1 MTARDRDHAT
11 LDPDD
16 DLSASAD
23 PSARREFSHDTA
35 PLMRRLVGEFL
46 KPHFGKMA
54 LAFAAMGLVAA
65 ATAAN
70 AWLMQPLLDKV
81 FVERNET
88 LLLVIPAAVIVLALV
103 KGLAGYAQS
112 VWMTTIGQRIVANI
126 QLKLFARLMRAD
138 LAYFHANPTGT
149 LVSRFTND
157 AGLLRGCATNVMAG
171 IGKEAVTA
179 AFLIALM
186 FYQDWLLALV
196 AFIAFPIA
204 FRPMQKIGRR
214 MRRVSANTQ
223 VELGQFMTLLNQ
235 TFQGARYVKAYGM
248 ESYEMSRAGRIIE
261 SLYRLVERAQRI
273 RSISSPLM
281 ETLGGI
287 AVALVILYGGHQV
300 FSGARSAGAFF
311 SFVTALLLAYQPVKT
326 LASLNTNLQ
335 EGLAAAQRL
344 FTVLDI
350 EPEIRE
356 REHAAPL
363 AVKGGEVR
371 FAEVRFSYGDTTEA
385 LKGVTLAVPAG
396 KTVALVGASGAGKS
410 TVMNLI
416 PRFYDV
422 TQGAVTIDGQD
433 VRDVTLASLR
443 GAIGLVSQ
451 EVTLFDDTVRANIA
465 YGRFGASEE
474 EIEAAARAAA
484 ADDFI
489 RALPQ
494 GYDTPVGEHGVKLSG
509 GQRQRL
515 SIARAMLK
523 NAPILLLDEA
533 TSSLDTESE
542 RHVQTALK
550 SLMRGRTTLV
560 IAHRLSTVIEAD
572 LIYVIDDGRV
582 AESGSHAELLRRE
595 GAYAR
600 LHAMQFLGGEA
611 PMQVSAAEAGA

>member
-1 MTARDRDHAT
+1 
-11 LDPDD
+11 
-16 DLSASAD
+16 LSAPAD
-23 PSARREFSHDTA
+23 TSARREFSHDTA
-35 PLMRRLVGEFL
+35 PLMRRLMGEFL
-46 KPHFGKMA
+46 RPHLPKML
-54 LAFAAMGLVAA
+54 LALVAMA
-65 ATAAN
+65 VVAGATAAN
-70 AWLMQPLLDKV
+70 AWLMQPLMDRV
-81 FVERNET
+81 FVERDEA
-88 LLLVIPAAVIVLALV
+88 LLLAIPAAVIILAVL
-103 KGLAGYAQS
+103 KGFAGYAQS
-112 VWMTTIGQRIVANI
+112 VWMTTVGQRIVADI
-126 QLKLFARLMRAD
+126 QVKLFARLMGAD
-138 LAYFHANPTGT
+138 LAYYHANPAAT
-149 LVSRFTND
+149 LISRFTND
-157 AGLLRGCATNVMAG
+157 AYLLRGAATNVLAG

-179 AFLIALM
+179 VFLVALM
-186 FYQDWLLALV
+186 FYQDWLLALI

-204 FRPMQKIGRR
+204 FRPMQRIGKR

-223 VELGQFMTLLNQ
+223 AELGEFMTLLNQ

-248 ESYEMSRAGRIIE
+248 EAYEMSRAGRIIE
-261 SLYRLVERAQRI
+261 NLYRLVERAQRI

-300 FSGARSAGAFF
+300 FNGTRTAGAFF
-311 SFVTALLLAYQPVKT
+311 SFVAALLLAYQPLKT
-326 LASLNTNLQ
+326 LAGLNANLQ

-350 EPEIRE
+350 EPTISDAPN
-356 REHAAPL
+356 AAAI
-363 AVKGGEVR
+363 AVAGGAVR
-371 FAEVRFSYGDTTEA
+371 FDNVRFSYGRSDEA
-385 LKGVTLAVPAG
+385 LKGVTLDVPAG

-410 TVMNLI
+410 TIMNLI

-422 TQGAVTIDGQD
+422 TAGAVTIDGQD

-451 EVTLFDDTVRANIA
+451 EVSLFDDTIRANIA
-465 YGRFGASEE
+465 YGRFGASGA

-489 RALPQ
+489 RGFPD
-494 GYDTPVGEHGVKLSG
+494 GYDTQVGEHGVKLSG

-542 RHVQTALK
+542 RQVQAALK
-550 SLMRGRTTLV
+550 ILMRGRTTLV

-572 LIYVIDDGRV
+572 IIYVIDDGRV
-582 AESGSHAELLRRE
+582 VERGSHAELLRRD

-600 LHAMQFLGGEA
+600 LHAMQFLGDDHTVRA
-611 PMQVSAAEAGA
+611 AAEARVQV

>member
-1 MTARDRDHAT
+1 MTAQ
-11 LDPDD
+11 
-16 DLSASAD
+16 AD
-23 PSARREFSHDTA
+23 TTSRREYSHDTR
-35 PLMRRLVGEFL
+35 PLIRRLVGEFL
-46 KPHFGKMA
+46 RPHFGKMG
-54 LAFAAMGLVAA
+54 LAFVAMGIVAA
-65 ATAAN
+65 STAAN
-70 AWLMQPLLDKV
+70 AWMMQPLLDKV
-81 FVERNET
+81 FVQRNET
-88 LLLVIPAAVIVLALV
+88 LLLVIPAAVIVLAFV
-103 KGLAGYAQS
+103 KGLANYAQS
-112 VWMTTIGQRIVANI
+112 VWMTTIGQRVVADI

-149 LVSRFTND
+149 LISRFTND
-157 AGLLRGCATNVMAG
+157 ASLLRSCATNVLAG

-179 AFLIALM
+179 IFLVALM
-186 FYQDWLLALV
+186 FYQDWLLALI
-196 AFIAFPIA
+196 AFVAFPIA
-204 FRPMQKIGRR
+204 FRPIQKIGPR

-223 VELGQFMTLLNQ
+223 TEIGQFMTLLNQ

-248 ESYEMSRAGRIIE
+248 EAYEVSRAGRLIE
-261 SLYRLVERAQRI
+261 SLYRLVERAQRT

-300 FSGARSAGAFF
+300 FDGTRSPGAFF
-311 SFVTALLLAYQPVKT
+311 SFITALLLAYQPMKT
-326 LASLNTNLQ
+326 LAGLNSSLQ

-350 EPEIRE
+350 EPAIQE
-356 REHAAPL
+356 RADAQPL
-363 AVKGGEVR
+363 AVTGGAVR
-371 FAEVRFSYGDTTEA
+371 FDGVRFSYGNGAEA
-385 LKGVTLAVPAG
+385 LRGVTLDIPAG

-410 TVMNLI
+410 TIMNLI

-422 TQGAVTIDGQD
+422 TAGAVRIDGAD

-443 GAIGLVSQ
+443 GSIGLVSQ
-451 EVTLFDDTVRANIA
+451 EVSLFDDTVRANIA
-465 YGRFGASEE
+465 YGRFGARDE

-542 RHVQTALK
+542 RHVQAALK
-550 SLMRGRTTLV
+550 TLMAGRTTLV
-560 IAHRLSTVIEAD
+560 IAHRLSTIVEAD
-572 LIYVIDDGRV
+572 IIYVIDDGRV
-582 AESGSHAELLRRE
+582 AEQGNHGELLRR
-595 GAYAR
+595 GGVYAR
-600 LHAMQFLGGEA
+600 LHAMQYLGERAAARPPAVEA
-611 PMQVSAAEAGA
+611 QARA